1 MPESA
6 IGSGMM
12 NRVHRGWGIAL
23 ACFLAYSVTVG
34 GSQYSF
40 GHFVGPLEAEFGW
53 SRTEIGLS
61 LSLVALGSFVSPF
74 FGAMIDRHGARKIM
88 AVSMLVFGLSYLA
101 RPIMNDIWHW
111 YALGAIQSFAM
122 VGGAMLPIGK
132 LIGQWFPKNRG
143 RILGI
148 TAMGNNFG
156 GAAIQPA
163 VALIISVYS
172 WRIGYTAIGLFGLV
186 VAIYILLVVKSPPV
200 IAKGSIFENE
210 TKSPNYTL
218 KEALSTR
225 RFYAIL
231 VSVMCGSFT
240 YSALLPQVSS
250 HLINKGISEV
260 SAAIALSLFATCG
273 MAGKLI
279 FGILADRYGSKIS
292 LIIDLVGQ
300 AVFAFLLIYAGAGV
314 SIWFVVPFMGFFLGA
329 FGALYQ
335 LIIMDSFGL
344 DHFGSI
350 LGVISITNAISF
362 FAGPIIAGQ
371 SFDITGSYGPAFAI
385 TAVIFVI
392 GALALTLSGG
402 DRWVN
407 SE

>member
-1 MPESA
+1 
-6 IGSGMM
+6 
-12 NRVHRGWGIAL
+12 
-23 ACFLAYSVTVG
+23 
-34 GSQYSF
+34 
-40 GHFVGPLEAEFGW
+40 
-53 SRTEIGLS
+53 
-61 LSLVALGSFVSPF
+61 
-74 FGAMIDRHGARKIM
+74 
-88 AVSMLVFGLSYLA
+88 
-101 RPIMNDIWHW
+101 
-111 YALGAIQSFAM
+111 
-122 VGGAMLPIGK
+122 
-132 LIGQWFPKNRG
+132 
-143 RILGI
+143 
-148 TAMGNNFG
+148 
-156 GAAIQPA
+156 
-163 VALIISVYS
+163 
-172 WRIGYTAIGLFGLV
+172 
-186 VAIYILLVVKSPPV
+186 
-200 IAKGSIFENE
+200 
-210 TKSPNYTL
+210 
-218 KEALSTR
+218 
-225 RFYAIL
+225 
-231 VSVMCGSFT
+231 MCVSFT